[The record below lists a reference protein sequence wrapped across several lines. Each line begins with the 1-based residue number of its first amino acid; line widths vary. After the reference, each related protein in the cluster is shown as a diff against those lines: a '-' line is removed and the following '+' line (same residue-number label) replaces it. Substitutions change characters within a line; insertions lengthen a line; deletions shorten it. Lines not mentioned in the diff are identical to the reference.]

1 MSSSRFIKAEM
12 AHSPLV
18 GPFAPVLTG
27 VSRGLQ
33 DLFPPV
39 EMNAA
44 VRNAAREDER
54 DAVAPVL
61 RQRPVP
67 VPRLS

>member
-1 MSSSRFIKAEM
+1 MSSSRFVKADSVPPPF
-12 AHSPLV
+12 A
-18 GPFAPVLTG
+18 GPFAPVLAG

-39 EMNAA
+39 EPSG
-44 VRNAAREDER
+44 AARNPTEADER

-61 RQRPVP
+61 RARQAPEPRPV
-67 VPRLS
+67 